1 MNNVRFPVVAWTLRG
16 FPRLILAIVDVR
28 SRRHAKILTGDKRL
42 ILTPPPF
49 LLHDPAARACALGRD
64 VTAVCVGRSS
74 CGPVCEEK

>member
-1 MNNVRFPVVAWTLRG
+1 MRG
-16 FPRLILAIVDVR
+16 FPRLIQEIVDVR

-42 ILTPPPF
+42 ILTPPPLRPVPF